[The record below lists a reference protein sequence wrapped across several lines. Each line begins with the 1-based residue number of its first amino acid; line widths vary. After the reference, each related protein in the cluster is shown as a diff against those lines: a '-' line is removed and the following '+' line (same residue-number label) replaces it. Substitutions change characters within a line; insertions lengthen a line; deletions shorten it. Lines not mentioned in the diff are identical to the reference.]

1 MMRGAYALMMR
12 TTIRLDEALAAEVKQ
27 LAARTGR
34 TFSAVVEDALRESL
48 RRRAAPREPV
58 RLTTFEGDGLQ
69 PGVDLE
75 DSASLHDLLD
85 EEYVEK
91 LRRGFE

>member
-1 MMRGAYALMMR
+1 MMR